1 MKNQILGL
9 TIVMAAAVSVSV
21 SSHALG
27 AISLG
32 DAADIGRAAAPADHT
47 LLQVELRE
55 RDGII
60 VFQTDHYPAGAATEF
75 EVRINPEDGTII
87 ESNVDVTDPSDQS
100 EALAVLARM
109 DEVLIDFSD
118 AVAIVAEA
126 AADLT
131 PEKIQLDVEDGVV
144 VYQVELLDTAG
155 QDARF
160 YVNATNGAIHDQND
174 NDEDTAPNDAFGAAI
189 DIAVAS
195 TGSIAL
201 EAEAENQGGTL
212 HIEVLLFNEATG
224 LLTELDVAV
233 SSGEIL
239 SSLTYEPGPSQA
251 ERIAEILALL
261 PDATVT
267 FSEAIAIASKAFPGS
282 QTHEIELKVE
292 DIGLIYEVELIM
304 EFMEIEV
311 HVSAVGGAAETASSH
326 MPLVGDFNLD
336 GTVSV
341 NDVIELIGMWSSTNP
356 LYDLD
361 LHGEVE
367 VSDLLMLLEGFEG

>member
-1 MKNQILGL
+1 
-9 TIVMAAAVSVSV
+9 MAAAVSVSV

>member
-1 MKNQILGL
+1 VKNQILGL

>member
-212 HIEVLLFNEATG
+212 HIEVLLFNEAAG
-224 LLTELDVAV
+224 LLNELDVAV

-261 PDATVT
+261 QDATVT

>member
-189 DIAVAS
+189 DIAVA
-195 TGSIAL
+195 
-201 EAEAENQGGTL
+201 
-212 HIEVLLFNEATG
+212 
-224 LLTELDVAV
+224 
-233 SSGEIL
+233 
-239 SSLTYEPGPSQA
+239 
-251 ERIAEILALL
+251 
-261 PDATVT
+261 
-267 FSEAIAIASKAFPGS
+267 
-282 QTHEIELKVE
+282 
-292 DIGLIYEVELIM
+292 
-304 EFMEIEV
+304 
-311 HVSAVGGAAETASSH
+311 
-326 MPLVGDFNLD
+326 
-336 GTVSV
+336 
-341 NDVIELIGMWSSTNP
+341 
-356 LYDLD
+356 
-361 LHGEVE
+361 
-367 VSDLLMLLEGFEG
+367 